1 MLPPDAQEASV
12 SEHRQLIPG
21 PRYKEH
27 MHLEAR
33 LVLSDVDNTLVPNES
48 LGLPTSRVTQV
59 FREAGEKVPTG
70 LATARQPQK
79 FAYLARHL
87 KLTGKSILSNG
98 AQIFDGKEGLMVVE
112 RPLQIQT
119 AMEIA
124 RALQANGVDHWIQ
137 DGGVDHRWI
146 PQGKVARQAKAASE
160 GLGFYRRP
168 QDVLDPK
175 KGFIDVPIYIPE
187 KPFIIVAHNVADAAR
202 IQEIV
207 KGHKD
212 ERITAFIAHEHK
224 HEHGTTFDVFI
235 TDKKSN
241 KQEALLEIEQM
252 EKISLEGFLA
262 IGDGHNDKVLIEN
275 AGLGVAMGNAVEVV
289 KQVAVFIAPD
299 REHDG
304 AAIALEELVLKRT
317 S

>member
-1 MLPPDAQEASV
+1 MLPPDTQEASV
-12 SEHRQLIPG
+12 SENRQLIPG
-21 PRYKEH
+21 PRYYKG
-27 MHLEAR
+27 MHTEAR

-48 LGLPTSRVTQV
+48 PGLPTSRVTQV
-59 FREAGEKVPTG
+59 FHEAGEKVPTG

-79 FAYLARHL
+79 FVYLARHL
-87 KLTGKSILSNG
+87 QLTGKSILSNG

-119 AMEIA
+119 ATDIA
-124 RALQANGVDHWIQ
+124 RALQAHGVDHWIQ
-137 DGGVDHRWI
+137 DGGIDHRWI
-146 PQGKVARQAKAASE
+146 PQGKVARQAKATSE
-160 GLGFYRRP
+160 GLGLYRRP

-175 KGFIDVPIYIPE
+175 KGFIDVASYMPE
-187 KPFIIVAHNVADAAR
+187 KPFIIVAHNVADPAR

-224 HEHGTTFDVFI
+224 HEHDTTFDVFI

-241 KQEALLEIEQM
+241 KHEALLEIEQM
-252 EKISLEGFLA
+252 EKIPLAEFLA

-304 AAIALEELVLKRT
+304 TAIALEELVLKRT